1 MIPVLSQSLDRL
13 RERYAE
19 SGLRTFLCWWRDEL
33 LDCLPPHRR
42 EFLRHEPARL
52 QVWLEGEQ
60 LRFERRRGDQLE
72 ASLSGS
78 QSELQVDRASLDALI
93 GHGDERVA
101 QIVVALPGTDIM
113 RRHLQ
118 LPEAAKSNLNQV
130 LAFEMDRQTPFKAD
144 QVYFDARVLKRDAQT
159 RQLMVDLA
167 VVPKGIVEQVLSRL
181 AALDLSPTVIDGG
194 SGNHRLGFN
203 LLPVAMRTHQT
214 DRRTRINWILAA
226 GAVAL
231 IGVVMWQSLALR
243 EQTLE
248 ALLEDVEIAK
258 QEALQSAELEK
269 QVREAI
275 NAANFLARKRVERPA
290 TIEVLHE
297 LTHLI
302 PDGTWLE
309 RLSFVGDQVQIQG
322 QSERADQLIGI
333 LGQARYL
340 EAPTVQGI
348 IQPDGQTR
356 KERFTIMARVRMPDN
371 AANDG
376 EVSDGDNA
384 VARAE

>member
-1 MIPVLSQSLDRL
+1 MIPALSQSLDRL

-33 LDCLPPHRR
+33 LDCLPPHWR
-42 EFLRHEPARL
+42 EFLRYEPARL
-52 QVWLEGEQ
+52 LVWLEGEG
-60 LRFERRRGDQLE
+60 LRFERRRGEQLE
-72 ASLSGS
+72 GSLSAP
-78 QSELQVDRASLDALI
+78 QSELTEDRAALDRLL
-93 GHGDERVA
+93 GHGDERVG
-101 QIVVALPGTDIM
+101 QVIVALPGSEVM
-113 RRHLQ
+113 RRQLA
-118 LPEAAKSNLNQV
+118 LPEAAKANLNQV

-144 QVYFDARVLKRDAQT
+144 QVHFDAHILRRDPQT
-159 RQLMVDLA
+159 RQLVVDLA
-167 VVPKGIVEQVLSRL
+167 VVPKGIVEQALNRL
-181 AALDLSPTVIDGG
+181 AALDLSPTVIDGSAG
-194 SGNHRLGFN
+194 SRRLGFN
-203 LLPVAMRTHQT
+203 LLPPALRTHQT
-214 DRRTRINWILAA
+214 DRRTRINWILAG

-231 IGVVMWQSLALR
+231 TGVVMWQSLVLR
-243 EQTLE
+243 EQTMD
-248 ALLEDVEIAK
+248 ALLEDVEVAK
-258 QEALQSAELEK
+258 QEALQSAELER

-340 EAPTVQGI
+340 ESPTFQGI

-356 KERFTIMARVRMPDN
+356 KERFTIMARVRMPEGGSSN
-371 AANDG
+371 G
-376 EVSDGDNA
+376 EVSDGNNA